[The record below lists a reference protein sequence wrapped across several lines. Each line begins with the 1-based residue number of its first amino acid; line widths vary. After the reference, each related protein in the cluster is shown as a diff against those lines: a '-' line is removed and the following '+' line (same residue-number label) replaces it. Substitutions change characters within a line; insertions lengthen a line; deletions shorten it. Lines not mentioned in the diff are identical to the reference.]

1 MMHGRMS
8 YGPESKS
15 RRRRRR
21 EYGAG
26 GKCMH
31 RLLNFVLKHE
41 SCALTGMNSTGC
53 ACACLKRKMKPL
65 YGRMFLFF
73 FFKVCR
79 DA

>member
-1 MMHGRMS
+1 
-8 YGPESKS
+8 
-15 RRRRRR
+15 
-21 EYGAG
+21 
-26 GKCMH
+26 MH